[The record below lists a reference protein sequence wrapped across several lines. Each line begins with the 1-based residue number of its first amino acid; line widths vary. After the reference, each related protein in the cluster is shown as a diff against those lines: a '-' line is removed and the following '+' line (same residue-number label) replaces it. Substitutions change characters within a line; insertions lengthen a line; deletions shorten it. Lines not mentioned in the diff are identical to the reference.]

1 MLKKIYEKTEKYGLL
16 QVLGYIIKRI
26 LKEIKVEYLRRN
38 IEKFQQKIYIKD
50 NYISQILYYIFSF
63 HYLI

>member
-1 MLKKIYEKTEKYGLL
+1 MLKKIYEKIEEYGLL

-50 NYISQILYYIFSF
+50 NYISQINFFILKKI
-63 HYLI
+63 